1 MCSSHSRAVI
11 DGKIPVRYGY
21 GFSEHKLHLLQGEF
35 SKDTVPTKFS
45 DTSQYTEY
53 NCTCTHVYTHLC
65 THVLCLRVS
74 FTYFKSEKYSS
85 Q

>member
-1 MCSSHSRAVI
+1 M
-11 DGKIPVRYGY
+11 GKIPIRYGY

-35 SKDTVPTKFS
+35 SKATVPTKFS

-53 NCTCTHVYTHLC
+53 SCEPALCTHLC
-65 THVLCLRVS
+65 KHVLCLRVS